1 MTAIAPD
8 VQRQW
13 SAIAP
18 LLTIHSEQDYD
29 ASIVRLNALIDEVGT
44 DESHPLYTMLD
55 TLGLVIQAYEE
66 QHHTI
71 PDTSSA
77 EVLSYLIKEHAL
89 SEADLPEVGPQS
101 TVAAILSGDE
111 ALTIQQVRALA
122 TRFKVSPSVFI

>member
-8 VQRQW
+8 VQRQC
-13 SAIAP
+13 SSLAP

-44 DESHPLYTMLD
+44 DESHPLYTLLD

-77 EVLSYLIKEHAL
+77 EVLSYLIKEPAL